1 MINYI
6 FLLIIVVLILSFC
19 IWSTIYITK
28 NYLEPKNKLEEM
40 KIKNE
45 KYNLFSVLS
54 IESINQYID
63 EYFERY
69 IQRYISMKFIVRK
82 IEYIKEEDCEIMV
95 RDITKV
101 IALEISELYI
111 FYIKMICNISND
123 EDLLKFIN
131 SKVKSIAV
139 DQVSAFNS
147 STLS

>member
-1 MINYI
+1 
-6 FLLIIVVLILSFC
+6 
-19 IWSTIYITK
+19 
-28 NYLEPKNKLEEM
+28 M

>member
-1 MINYI
+1 MMNYI
-6 FLLIIVVLILSFC
+6 FLLIVIILVLSFC
-19 IWSTIYITK
+19 TWSTIYITK